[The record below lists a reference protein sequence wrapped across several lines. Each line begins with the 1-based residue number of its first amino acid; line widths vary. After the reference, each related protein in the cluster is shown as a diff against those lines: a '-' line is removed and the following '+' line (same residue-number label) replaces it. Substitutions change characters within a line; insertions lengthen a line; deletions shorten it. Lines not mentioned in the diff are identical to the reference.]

1 MRGRWEDNNIKMKL
15 GEEGFEG
22 RRFRSYYK
30 KVNVSYL

>member
-1 MRGRWEDNNIKMKL
+1 MKL